1 MKRRLFG
8 LVSAVV
14 LAATSVPCMAVFA
27 DDDQVMDTTADGYDY
42 EAWNQNFKGT
52 WKMNPGTDG
61 CYTCSWSGIFNFL
74 ARMGKRFSEK
84 KSYKQWGDVELDYEV
99 TITPRG
105 NVYMCVYGWTQNPLV
120 EYYIV
125 EGWGSWRPPGGQGGK
140 GSIQMNGK
148 TYDVYSSM
156 RNNQPSIEGYKTFP
170 QYWSVAQSS
179 CMRENTQNKVSGT
192 ISVSGHFDEWSK
204 KGLDMSGSLYEVAL
218 NMEGY
223 GGDAG
228 NSSADCNITKNA
240 LYINGVDPKG
250 RTRSGGQGSTP
261 TPSTT
266 AAPVQPVEPG
276 EGGYYM
282 KDTFESGTGNWAA
295 RGTATVAKES
305 SNVCEG
311 SGALSISSRSEAWCG
326 AGVKLDTATYVPGN
340 AYSFNCAV
348 MQNATSSADFKLSLE
363 YVDSSGSKKYA
374 DIAKGSGNSG
384 QWVKLSNTSYTI
396 PAGASDLLLYVE
408 TESGTVDFYLDSA
421 SVKKDGMTEDINV
434 SGGKSQTN
442 TPPTTTQGSG
452 SQVSPPSGG
461 EGGYKA
467 HQNNDYTYTKG
478 GTGFKDIMGPYF
490 RLGTSVSGMEINDRS
505 AQEFIKANYNSITC
519 ENEMKPDQIIKGI
532 NGSSVNVDIG
542 SAAGQL
548 KFAEQNGIG
557 VRGHTFIWH
566 SQTPNGMYQGDKA
579 TSDARIENFIKQTF
593 EQIQSRYPNLKL
605 YAYDVC
611 NEVFK
616 NDGGGLRVKNGGAN
630 DTSQWTNIY
639 GENNNGHIIA
649 GFKAARK
656 YAPKTCKLYLNDYN
670 EYVPA
675 KCENLCDMAKQI
687 MKEGDLID
695 GIGMQSHL
703 DAKYPDKTTYEDA
716 VKKFIALGLDV
727 QITELDITNNINDAN
742 KQRQLW
748 KDVFTIAMTYSDHIS
763 SLTMWGT
770 YDQKSW
776 RASQGGPLLFTGY
789 NQPKAAYNDVIALA
803 SQITPAPDTTAAPA
817 TTTTTTTTTVT
828 TPAPATTPAPVVTTP
843 APAQVQPTMIGDVT
857 CDNVVDVSDAVLL
870 ARYLTSDASAKVS
883 DTGRANADADK
894 NGKVEGDDVTQILK
908 YIAKIIDL

>member
-1 MKRRLFG
+1 MKRKLFG

-14 LAATSVPCMAVFA
+14 LAATSVPSFSVFA
-27 DDDQVMDTTADGYDY
+27 ADDQKMGTTNDGYDY
-42 EAWNQNFKGT
+42 EAWNQDYKGQWSMT
-52 WKMNPGTDG
+52 PGTDG
-61 CYTCSWSGIFNFL
+61 CFTCNWSGIFNFL
-74 ARMGKRFSEK
+74 GRMGKRFSEK

-99 TITPRG
+99 TINPRG
-105 NVYMCVYGWTQNPLV
+105 NVYMCVYGWTQSPLV

-140 GSIQMNGK
+140 GSITIDGK
-148 TYDVYSSM
+148 GYDVYEST
-156 RNNQPSIEGYKTFP
+156 RTNQPSIEGTKTFQ

-179 CMRENTQNKVSGT
+179 CMSQNRDNKCSGT
-192 ISVSGHFDEWSK
+192 ISISKHFAAWDQ
-204 KGLDMSGSLYEVAL
+204 KGMNMSGTLYEVAL

-223 GGDAG
+223 GGGSGD
-228 NSSADCNITKNA
+228 SSANCTITKNA

-250 RTRSGGQGSTP
+250 RTRTGGTGTQTP

-266 AAPVQPVEPG
+266 AAPSTPVEPG
-276 EGGYYM
+276 EGGYYL

-311 SGALSISSRSEAWCG
+311 SGALAISGRNEAWCG

-348 MQNATSSADFKLSLE
+348 MQNANSSTDFKLSLE

-374 DIAKGSGNSG
+374 DIAKATGKSGE
-384 QWVKLSNTSYTI
+384 WVKLSNTSYTI

-408 TESGTVDFYLDSA
+408 TETGTDNFYLDSA
-421 SVKKDGMTEDINV
+421 SIKKDGMSEDINV
-434 SGGKSQTN
+434 SGGKSNTD
-442 TPPTTTQGSG
+442 TPPTTTQGG
-452 SQVSPPSGG
+452 QTVAPPSGG

-505 AQEFIKANYNSITC
+505 AQEFIKKNYNSITC

-542 SAAGQL
+542 SASGQL
-548 KFAEQNGIG
+548 RFAEQNGIG

-566 SQTPNGMYQGDKA
+566 SQTPSGMYQGDKA

-593 EQIQSRYPNLKL
+593 EQLQSKYPNLKL

-616 NDGGGLRVKNGGAN
+616 NDGGGLRVRSGDPN

-670 EYVPA
+670 EYMPA

-703 DAKYPDKTTYEDA
+703 DARYPDKTTYEDA
-716 VKKFIALGLDV
+716 IKKFIALGLDV
-727 QITELDITNNINDAN
+727 QITELDITNNIGDSN

-748 KDVFTIAMTYSDHIS
+748 KDVFTVAMTYSDHIS

-770 YDQKSW
+770 YDQRSW

-789 NQPKAAYNDVIALA
+789 DQPKAAYNDVIALA

-828 TPAPATTPAPVVTTP
+828 TPAPETTP
-843 APAQVQPTMIGDVT
+843 APATTTEVKKVQPTMIGDVT
-857 CDNVVDVSDAVLL
+857 LDGSIDVSDAVLL
-870 ARYLTSDASAKVS
+870 ARYLNSDANAKVK
-883 DTGRANADADK
+883 DVGLANADADK
-894 NGKVEGDDVTQILK
+894 NGTVDGEDINKILM

>member
-1 MKRRLFG
+1 MKRKLFG

-14 LAATSVPCMAVFA
+14 LAATSVPSFSVFA
-27 DDDQVMDTTADGYDY
+27 ADDQKMGTTNDGYDY
-42 EAWNQNFKGT
+42 EAWNQDYKGQWSMT
-52 WKMNPGTDG
+52 PGTDG
-61 CYTCSWSGIFNFL
+61 CFTCNWSGIFNFL
-74 ARMGKRFSEK
+74 GRMGKRFDEK

-99 TITPRG
+99 TINPRG
-105 NVYMCVYGWTQNPLV
+105 NVYMCVYGWTQSPLV

-140 GSIQMNGK
+140 GSINIDGK
-148 TYDVYSSM
+148 GYDVYEST
-156 RNNQPSIEGYKTFP
+156 RTNQPSIEGTKTFQ

-179 CMRENTQNKVSGT
+179 CMSQNRDNKCSGT
-192 ISVSGHFDEWSK
+192 ISISKHFAAWDQ
-204 KGLDMSGSLYEVAL
+204 KGMNMSGTLYEVAL

-223 GGDAG
+223 GGGSGD
-228 NSSADCNITKNA
+228 SSANCTITKNA

-250 RTRSGGQGSTP
+250 RTRTGGTGTQTP

-266 AAPVQPVEPG
+266 AAPSTPVEPG
-276 EGGYYM
+276 EGGYYL

-311 SGALSISSRSEAWCG
+311 SGALAISGRNEAWCG

-348 MQNATSSADFKLSLE
+348 MQNANSSTDFKLSLE

-374 DIAKGSGNSG
+374 DIAKATGKSGE
-384 QWVKLSNTSYTI
+384 WVKLSNTSYTI

-408 TESGTVDFYLDSA
+408 TETGTDNFYLDSA
-421 SVKKDGMTEDINV
+421 SIKKDGMSEDINV
-434 SGGKSQTN
+434 SGGKSNTD
-442 TPPTTTQGSG
+442 TPPTTTQGG
-452 SQVSPPSGG
+452 QTVAPPSGG

-505 AQEFIKANYNSITC
+505 AQEFIKKNYNSITC

-542 SAAGQL
+542 SASGQL
-548 KFAEQNGIG
+548 RFAEQNGIG

-566 SQTPNGMYQGDKA
+566 SQTPSGMYQGDKA

-593 EQIQSRYPNLKL
+593 EQLQSKYPNLKL

-616 NDGGGLRVKNGGAN
+616 NDGGGLRVRSGDPN

-670 EYVPA
+670 EYMPA

-703 DAKYPDKTTYEDA
+703 DARYPDKTTYEDA
-716 VKKFIALGLDV
+716 IKKFIALGLDV
-727 QITELDITNNINDAN
+727 QITELDITNNIGDSN

-748 KDVFTIAMTYSDHIS
+748 KDVFTVAMTYSDHIS

-770 YDQKSW
+770 YDQRSW

-789 NQPKAAYNDVIALA
+789 DQPKAAYNDVIALA

-828 TPAPATTPAPVVTTP
+828 TPAPETTP
-843 APAQVQPTMIGDVT
+843 APATTTEVKKVQPTMIGDVT
-857 CDNVVDVSDAVLL
+857 LDGSIDVSDAVLL
-870 ARYLTSDASAKVS
+870 ARYLNSDANAKVK
-883 DTGRANADADK
+883 DVGLANADADK
-894 NGKVEGDDVTQILK
+894 NGTVDGEDINKILM

>member
-14 LAATSVPCMAVFA
+14 LAATSVPSMAVFA
-27 DDDQVMDTTADGYDY
+27 ADDQVMDTTSDGYDY
-42 EAWNQNFKGT
+42 EAWNQDFKGQ
-52 WKMNPGTDG
+52 WKMNPGQDG

-179 CMRENTQNKVSGT
+179 CMREGTQNKVSGT

-223 GGDAG
+223 GGDQG
-228 NSSADCNITKNA
+228 NSSADCTITKNA

-250 RTRSGGQGSTP
+250 RTRTGGTGSTP

-266 AAPVQPVEPG
+266 AAPAQPVEPG

-282 KDTFESGTGNWAA
+282 KDTFENGTGNWSA

-311 SGALSISSRSEAWCG
+311 SGALAISSRSEEWCG

-348 MQNATSSADFKLSLE
+348 MQNATSSTDFKLSLE

-374 DIAKGSGNSG
+374 DIAKGTGKSGE
-384 QWVKLSNTSYTI
+384 WIKLSNTSYTI

-421 SVKKDGMTEDINV
+421 SIKKDGMSEDINV
-434 SGGKSQTN
+434 SGGKSNTD
-442 TPPTTTQGSG
+442 TPPTTTQGG
-452 SQVSPPSGG
+452 QTVAPPSGG

-542 SAAGQL
+542 SASGQL

-566 SQTPNGMYQGDKA
+566 SQTPSGMYQGDKA
-579 TSDARIENFIKQTF
+579 TSDARIDNFIKQTF

-616 NDGGGLRVKNGGAN
+616 NDGGGLRVRNGGAN

-670 EYVPA
+670 EYMPD
-675 KCENLCDMAKQI
+675 KCDDLCNMAKQI

-703 DAKYPDKTTYEDA
+703 DARYPDKDTYESA
-716 VKKFIALGLDV
+716 IKKFIALGLDV
-727 QITELDITNNINDAN
+727 QITELDITNKINDAN

-748 KDVFTIAMTYSDHIS
+748 KDVFTVAMTYSDHIS

-770 YDQKSW
+770 YDQRSW
-776 RASQGGPLLFTGY
+776 RANEGGPLLFTGY

-828 TPAPATTPAPVVTTP
+828 TPAPVVTTE
-843 APAQVQPTMIGDVT
+843 APSQPKPTMVGDVT

-870 ARYLTSDASAKVS
+870 ARFLNSDANAKVS

-894 NGKVEGDDVTQILK
+894 NGTVEGDDVTQILK